1 MNVKEVVDGG
11 NSSPASVDVSR
22 KVAVFY
28 VLNSREILYFVDR
41 KRRRTG

>member
-11 NSSPASVDVSR
+11 NSLPASVDVSL

-28 VLNSREILYFVDR
+28 IYSKFS
-41 KRRRTG
+41 